1 MGASGRLSSLGKR
14 VFHSRADLLLFCTA
28 LFAPFLVGYQVL
40 EWSWSGSSYVG
51 LVIWSPTW
59 MLVAIGSLDMPLNEF
74 DFYVGCLGD
83 SGQLLALLLGLA
95 FAIAVKSGND
105 SKRWL
110 ATAQTLCVLN
120 IMFGFLVALLGT
132 SLSSFT
138 HMITPPGLYITP
150 APGITSAFTLYS
162 PVPVLVLLGLYL
174 LRQQHQKQAE
184 TG

>member
-14 VFHSRADLLLFCTA
+14 VFRSRIDLLLFSTA
-28 LFAPFLVGYQVL
+28 LFAPFMVGYQVL

-51 LVIWSPTW
+51 LVIYSRTW

-74 DFYVGCLGD
+74 DFFFGCA
-83 SGQLLALLLGLA
+83 QIILALLLGLA
-95 FAIAVKSGND
+95 FAIAVKSGKS

-120 IMFGFLVALLGT
+120 IMFDFLVALLET

-138 HMITPPGLYITP
+138 HMISPPGVDIMP
-150 APGITSAFTLYS
+150 APGITSAFTVYFPFPGLI
-162 PVPVLVLLGLYL
+162 VLGLYL
-174 LRQQHQKQAE
+174 LRQQHQKLAE